1 MGGTE
6 AYPAAH
12 MQQQLPVYSNQEPP
26 EPGLTSSPEGGSRAH
41 FSGKSSIMTRAEL
54 KKQYAKRH
62 PSVSMYRQN

>member
-41 FSGKSSIMTRAEL
+41 PSGKSSIMTRA
-54 KKQYAKRH
+54 
-62 PSVSMYRQN
+62 